1 MITLPGF
8 PTLLMPAIWQTTE
21 RMYKTCSKSV
31 VSTSLLY
38 FIAKS
43 IDIDG
48 HWWYSTTYHKK
59 ARWRGVIYIIC
70 DYLCCW
76 IRRPTPLERCLI
88 WWCGWAPW
96 TTTCASIGCTGEFE
110 QATWIED
117 GQRSVKSSVCMTG
130 IYQLFQFVLLVEQ
143 ENSQAFGF
151 VDLNKG
157 PLSPKTLVWY
167 WILHKLI
174 EL

>member
-1 MITLPGF
+1 
-8 PTLLMPAIWQTTE
+8 MPAIWQTTE

-31 VSTSLLY
+31 LSTGLLY

-43 IDIDG
+43 IDIEDIVLPAIKRLVQEEV
-48 HWWYSTTYHKK
+48 WSTLLYYT
-59 ARWRGVIYIIC
+59 C

-76 IRRPTPLERCLI
+76 IRRSTPLERCLI
-88 WWCGWAPW
+88 WWCGWTPW

-117 GQRSVKSSVCMTG
+117 GQRSVKTSVCMTG
-130 IYQLFQFVLLVEQ
+130 IHQLFQSFSVGDNIWVCWPE
-143 ENSQAFGF
+143 FGN
-151 VDLNKG
+151 LR
-157 PLSPKTLVWY
+157 SSKTLVSY

-174 EL
+174 AV

>member
-21 RMYKTCSKSV
+21 RMYKTCSKSG
-31 VSTSLLY
+31 VSTGLLY

-48 HWWYSTTYHKK
+48 HWWFSTTF
-59 ARWRGVIYIIC
+59 
-70 DYLCCW
+70 
-76 IRRPTPLERCLI
+76 RRPTPLERCLI

-96 TTTCASIGCTGEFE
+96 TTTCASIGCTSEFE

-117 GQRSVKSSVCMTG
+117 GQRSVKTSVCMTG
-130 IYQLFQFVLLVEQ
+130 IYQLFQFQFVLLVEQ
-143 ENSQAFGF
+143 EHSQAFGS

-157 PLSPKTLVWY
+157 PLSPKTLVCY